1 MKKNELINEWLRR
14 AKSNLERS
22 RLGNNKIDYILYE
35 DYCYDSQQCV
45 KKSLKALLIFYDI
58 EFPRTHS
65 INVLLNLLET
75 KIENIPVDIADGV
88 ILNDYAVETRYPG
101 FYEPVNEEEFKKS
114 LELAEKIFEWS
125 ITIIQRN

>member
-22 RLGNNKIDYILYE
+22 RLGNNKIDDILYE

-45 KKSLKALLIFYDI
+45 EKSLKALLIFYDI

-65 INVLLNLLET
+65 INVLLKLLEN
-75 KIENIPVDIADGV
+75 KIENIPDDIADGV

-101 FYEPVNEEEFKKS
+101 FYEPVSEEEFKKS
-114 LELAEKIFEWS
+114 LELAEKTFEWA
-125 ITIIQRN
+125 ITLIQKN